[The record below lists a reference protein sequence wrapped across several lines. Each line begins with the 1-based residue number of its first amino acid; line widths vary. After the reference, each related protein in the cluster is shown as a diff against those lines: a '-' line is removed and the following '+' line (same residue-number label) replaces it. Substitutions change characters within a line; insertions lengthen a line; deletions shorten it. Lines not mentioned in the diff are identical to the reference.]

1 MRSTNLEISLDG
13 ISNNNTSV
21 ATFGLFSTSSGKR
34 SGVKPEYASTVL
46 SDFNLESAM
55 TISYEIESKIEK
67 VLSSARTHTTRS
79 TARMPSLRAAP

>member
-21 ATFGLFSTSSGKR
+21 ATFGLFSTS